1 MDSSIEVNRGT
12 ANTVQGKEGIRTG
25 PQTGATRS
33 GMGERQPQRGIVTA
47 ASKDRLSVDPLR
59 ATDRYRLV
67 LPIDDRM

>member
-1 MDSSIEVNRGT
+1 MNRGT

-25 PQTGATRS
+25 SQTRATR
-33 GMGERQPQRGIVTA
+33 GGLVDRQPQRGNVTTP
-47 ASKDRLSVDPLR
+47 SKDRLSVDPLR